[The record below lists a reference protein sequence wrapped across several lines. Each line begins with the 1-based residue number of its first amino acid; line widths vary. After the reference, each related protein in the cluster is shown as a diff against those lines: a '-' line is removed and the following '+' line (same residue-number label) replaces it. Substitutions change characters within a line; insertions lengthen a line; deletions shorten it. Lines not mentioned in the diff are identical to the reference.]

1 MGFESVGKKNG
12 PQKNGPQKM
21 GHRKMLLS
29 AIVLA
34 ATYMP
39 TCLVISNRLFAHH
52 RESIQ
57 MDIKPFPS
65 LKNTVTHITHRSVL
79 STSFS

>member
-1 MGFESVGKKNG
+1 MWLINYGVRVCGQEKWA
-12 PQKNGPQKM
+12 
-21 GHRKMLLS
+21 MLLS
-29 AIVLA
+29 ATFLA

-52 RESIQ
+52 KESIQ

-65 LKNTVTHITHRSVL
+65 LKNIVTHITRRSVL